1 MLRETYP
8 STKLAVT
15 ATNDSSA
22 GGEEDIHQD
31 LLEAESCAK
40 ISKSDKDLQR
50 VRPTTPIQLVTEKEI
65 ALSQLQELEVA
76 IKVRK
81 GSKVDGRKVR
91 WIEYR
96 ARKAEEERNNN
107 SSNKTKSKS
116 RKSKSVENDENVLS
130 VNNNN
135 NNSEN
140 TESMKGEV
148 INTPL
153 VLESMKLQFLQGTE
167 NIEGPVTNGSNSDSG
182 LHKSP
187 DATQKRKSVR
197 TRRSQSTPK
206 ENKEIKSSPKSVTR
220 GTQKSKSK
228 VGTDIDEEADAKSLS
243 SLKKLPPKDTT
254 VNGTSEILTK
264 IENVPTEDVPI
275 ITTPAIM
282 SSFKVRSPATS
293 PGISEVLPSCIRPVY
308 KSVTKGLREVRKTEN
323 GVEVEAV
330 KSEIGAVTSSG
341 GTESKFEN
349 DLKCMTV
356 TPPPVFWNPPLRAR
370 SADNVSVTR
379 KKSVTPKKVKT
390 PLSKSVEK
398 IDSEADS
405 ITNGHHDLEIE
416 SHKEDVI
423 EKDESHLSTEENL
436 ETPKKKSPQ
445 NSDEEVVKRKR
456 GRPPKRK
463 LNLVEADDR
472 KVSPDGKSSKK
483 VETVIADV
491 HNTMNGEPQT
501 VIPVS
506 RPVLRGKKISVVK
519 RLVKWSQEDVSPDV
533 DSSGIIYV
541 KTSVK
546 KGMSSESLG
555 KGKEKSSR
563 ADAKKKVT
571 GTKKKGSGVS
581 LDDSGISSTSSASV
595 NNQTQTTQKCKSTKS
610 AKGVRLGALSPG
622 KSVEDTKNT
631 TVKANPQD
639 KEDTDVSDN
648 EQKDKHVSKAEK
660 SLAGRVIRRSEHG
673 KSPEHTNQPLNKNLS
688 AKNDIISSKENSAP
702 KTSSTGK
709 EASQKP
715 SNAVRNSSGRSSSLE
730 NVNAFKDDAKT
741 VDDDGIHKV
750 KPKYGRE
757 GTNLRKSSSAITGN
771 SDSQMSIVEESP
783 KRSQKL
789 GVTIPASGRSKNIPV
804 SSISPNK
811 GKQVETTSK
820 IDQEKEKSSP
830 LGDSEDKELQGPK
843 KTVKGKAKMRNKE
856 GNISVHRDAMEEDK
870 VLSTRRVPKK
880 TTLMEISKVGPEK
893 SSDNKMSMSF
903 PDGVEEAPETK
914 MEVTPLDE
922 VSGHSTAGDGPTT
935 ELGKGWQASVKQ
947 GKSQKELGLLETKKT
962 KNDESPEII
971 MSKGVTN
978 VLQSDKQTIELKKHE
993 LPVTKK
999 TQEAKENLQKKNSG
1013 NDQEEDSISSEI
1025 LLSDPNGQLTD
1036 KKLLEKVNIYNEKQS
1051 TRTVKEVSG
1060 STTQS
1065 VEGRLKDDIPLE
1077 NKLIEKIELD
1087 EAVTSGEAKE
1097 TAEHLNEEQSKGVE
1111 TADVKVNQENV
1122 AEGTLFQN
1130 LEQKQIDTEQLQLKS
1145 QCELK
1150 TEIEEFIGTEEV
1162 ENAQVSSSCQVTS
1175 VNRAPVLS
1183 PQHLAVLGEHPL
1195 RTSEV
1200 ECEEIGFNNC
1210 HALEKTSLNDS
1221 KKSVEPILKTMGI
1234 LREEGGDNSESTK
1247 ESSLGNIDRR
1257 KGIGSTDYH
1266 NLESDQRTSLN
1277 DLNAAMY
1284 SVESSVDAGKEM
1296 EPKSNVPEL
1305 STTVFYAKNKNKAS
1319 FLPTSKSDSQDPEV
1333 SLAKDV
1339 SDKKVLIAEEI
1350 MVEDSNLVKSKDNQ
1364 NEKSIVNVT
1373 DQACEMQSPLLSKS
1387 KEKVPRILK
1396 QLFQDEGVQNMLKSM
1411 SDESVTVLEGS
1422 SSESSVHKLRP
1433 KRPTE
1438 PMLASSPELDGVVDA
1453 LFSNTKRRKRWSEVD
1468 TLYMDEGVLNL
1479 LTSIDPHSRR
1489 AGQDDAASDISQ
1501 ASSVRSVKTNKSSK
1515 SSVDIS
1521 ESRKRKLSGASTVS
1535 NTSTKSMQP
1544 PESKKICL
1552 EQGPNSQDPYDYNPA
1567 EEVST
1572 LKTNEESSVEP
1583 EEVIS
1588 LVPKKKGRPALPLSV
1603 KQKNKAIRMQL
1614 KIQKQKQMEG
1624 VSNGADQPEKN
1635 TKNDEDLQEVSTKN
1649 KSLESEE
1656 DSVNLAELQDTLRKE
1671 KTGMFSKVDA
1681 QLSGNLEKDEH
1692 LQDESKKN
1700 EKAEA
1705 EEDSVNLAE
1714 LQDTLRKE
1722 KSVTCSNVEEPQTKI
1737 EQSVKAI
1744 PPLKIKLAS
1753 DSVTISH
1760 VSKPYPKKSS
1770 SPIVQLPKIHHE
1782 PQLQQPQS
1790 KSRPHPVPSVVSGT
1804 SVFHL
1809 ADIRELPR
1817 PSTSTAGV
1825 YPVPQQKRMETIVTP
1840 SSAGLPS
1847 LVRSYELS
1855 GQGRGRARVG
1865 ETLRQSQRA
1874 SVRQSEAN
1882 NHYRDIALRKFNNF
1896 TQIIMSPSTTKMK
1909 NSLNSRVLRELCEAL
1924 NILKRDET
1932 VRMVLLTATGPTFCQ
1947 GVDLTALQHPNLD
1960 TRKKNA
1966 ENLVRGI
1973 KEFLR
1978 TLVQFPKPIVAGVNG
1993 NAMGLGVTM
2002 LPLFDL
2008 VIVNDKAEFYLP
2020 YAKLGQIPEGGA
2032 TYTFPNLFGKLKS
2045 MQLFLGHKVT
2055 ASMALEMGLA
2065 SESIWPATY
2074 QQELIPKVALLA
2086 TQSAQSM
2093 EATKALMNHHLI
2105 TKLELSLES
2114 ECRLLLQHWTS
2125 PHFALLCKRFLDS
2138 HHIHLQKPV
2147 NLPL

>member
-116 RKSKSVENDENVLS
+116 RKSKSIENDENVLS

-182 LHKSP
+182 LQKSP
-187 DATQKRKSVR
+187 DASQKRKSVR

-228 VGTDIDEEADAKSLS
+228 VGTDGDEEADTKSLS
-243 SLKKLPPKDTT
+243 SLKKLSPKDTT

-323 GVEVEAV
+323 GVDVETV
-330 KSEIGAVTSSG
+330 KSEIGAITSSA

-349 DLKCMTV
+349 DLKCITV

-370 SADNVSVTR
+370 SADSVSGTK
-379 KKSVTPKKVKT
+379 KKSVTPKKMKT

-398 IDSEADS
+398 IDSEAES
-405 ITNGHHDLEIE
+405 ITNGHHELEVE

-423 EKDESHLSTEENL
+423 EKGESHLSTEENS

-533 DSSGIIYV
+533 DSSGIYV

-546 KGMSSESLG
+546 KDMSLESVG

-563 ADAKKKVT
+563 VDAKKKVT

-581 LDDSGISSTSSASV
+581 LDESEVSSTPSASV
-595 NNQTQTTQKCKSTKS
+595 NNQTQTTPKCKSTKS

-622 KSVEDTKNT
+622 KPVEDTKIAP
-631 TVKANPQD
+631 VKANPRD

-673 KSPEHTNQPLNKNLS
+673 KSPEHTNQPLNKSVS
-688 AKNDIISSKENSAP
+688 AKNDITSKENSAS

-709 EASQKP
+709 EASQK
-715 SNAVRNSSGRSSSLE
+715 SNNAVRNSSGRSSSLE
-730 NVNAFKDDAKT
+730 NINAFKDDTKA
-741 VDDDGIHKV
+741 VDDDGVHKV
-750 KPKYGRE
+750 KPKYGRGE
-757 GTNLRKSSSAITGN
+757 GTNLRKSSSTITGN
-771 SDSQMSIVEESP
+771 FDSQMSLAEESP
-783 KRSQKL
+783 KRSQKS
-789 GVTIPASGRSKNIPV
+789 GVTVPAAGRSKNIPV
-804 SSISPNK
+804 SSISPSK
-811 GKQVETTSK
+811 GKQVETASK
-820 IDQEKEKSSP
+820 IDQEKKSSP
-830 LGDSEDKELQGPK
+830 LGDSEDKELQGTK
-843 KTVKGKAKMRNKE
+843 KTVKGKAKMRNRE
-856 GNISVHRDAMEEDK
+856 GNISVQKEVVEEDK
-870 VLSTRRVPKK
+870 VLTTRRVTKK
-880 TTLMEISKVGPEK
+880 TTLIEISKVGPEK
-893 SSDNKMSMSF
+893 SSDNNVSMPL
-903 PDGVEEAPETK
+903 PDEVEEAPERK
-914 MEVTPLDE
+914 LEVTPLNE
-922 VSGHSTAGDGPTT
+922 VSGHSKAGDGPAT
-935 ELGKGWQASVKQ
+935 ELGKGWQANVKQ
-947 GKSQKELGLLETKKT
+947 GKSQKELDLLETKKT
-962 KNDESPEII
+962 QNDKSPEIL

-978 VLQSDKQTIELKKHE
+978 LLQSDKQKIEMNKHE
-993 LPVTKK
+993 LPVIKK
-999 TQEAKENLQKKNSG
+999 AQDAKEILQKKNSG
-1013 NDQEEDSISSEI
+1013 NDQEEDSNSSEI
-1025 LLSDPNGQLTD
+1025 LLSDSNAQITD
-1036 KKLLEKVNIYNEKQS
+1036 TKTVEKVNIYDEKQI
-1051 TRTVKEVSG
+1051 TKTLTKVSG

-1065 VEGRLKDDIPLE
+1065 VEGRLEVDIPLE

-1087 EAVTSGEAKE
+1087 EAVTKGEAKE
-1097 TAEHLNEEQSKGVE
+1097 NTEHWNEEEIKEVE
-1111 TADVKVNQENV
+1111 TVDVELNQENV
-1122 AEGTLFQN
+1122 VEDILFQN
-1130 LEQKQIDTEQLQLKS
+1130 LEQKESETEQLQLKS
-1145 QCELK
+1145 QCEVK
-1150 TEIEEFIGTEEV
+1150 TEFEECIGTEEV
-1162 ENAQVSSSCQVTS
+1162 GNTEVSSNCQVISANKT
-1175 VNRAPVLS
+1175 PVLS
-1183 PQHLAVLGEHPL
+1183 PQHLAVLGKHPL
-1195 RTSEV
+1195 ETSEV
-1200 ECEEIGFNNC
+1200 ECEELGFNNC
-1210 HALEKTSLNDS
+1210 HTLEKTSLNDS
-1221 KKSVEPILKTMGI
+1221 KKSVEPVLKTMEI
-1234 LREEGGDNSESTK
+1234 LMAEPEDNSESIK

-1257 KGIGSTDYH
+1257 KVVVSTAYH
-1266 NLESDQRTSLN
+1266 NLENDQRTAVN
-1277 DLNAAMY
+1277 NLNATMY

-1296 EPKSNVPEL
+1296 EPKNNMPEL
-1305 STTVFYAKNKNKAS
+1305 STTVFYAKNKHTAS
-1319 FLPTSKSDSQDPEV
+1319 FLPTSESDSQDAAKV
-1333 SLAKDV
+1333 SLAKDG
-1339 SDKKVLIAEEI
+1339 SDQKVHTAQEMTIEA
-1350 MVEDSNLVKSKDNQ
+1350 SNLIKSKDNQ

-1373 DQACEMQSPLLSKS
+1373 DQVCEMQSPLLAKS

-1411 SDESVTVLEGS
+1411 SDESVTVSEGS

-1438 PMLASSPELDGVVDA
+1438 PMLASSPELDGVVEA

-1489 AGQDDAASDISQ
+1489 AGQDDASSDISQ

-1515 SSVDIS
+1515 SSVDTS

-1552 EQGPNSQDPYDYNPA
+1552 EQGSNSQDPYDYNPA
-1567 EEVST
+1567 EEASI
-1572 LKTNEESSVEP
+1572 LKTNEENIVEP
-1583 EEVIS
+1583 EEAIS

-1624 VSNGADQPEKN
+1624 VSHGADQPDNIKY
-1635 TKNDEDLQEVSTKN
+1635 DEDLQEISTKN
-1649 KSLESEE
+1649 KSLEAEE
-1656 DSVNLAELQDTLRKE
+1656 DNVNLAELQDTLRKE
-1671 KTGMFSKVDA
+1671 KTGSFSKDDA
-1681 QLSGNLEKDEH
+1681 QFSGNLDKDEH
-1692 LQDESKKN
+1692 LQEESKKN
-1700 EKAEA
+1700 EKAGPV
-1705 EEDSVNLAE
+1705 EDSVNLVE

-1722 KSVTCSNVEEPQTKI
+1722 KSVTCSNVEEPQTNI
-1737 EQSVKAI
+1737 EQFAKAI

-1770 SPIVQLPKIHHE
+1770 SPIVQLPKMHHE

-1790 KSRPHPVPSVVSGT
+1790 KSRPHPVPSVVGGS

-1825 YPVPQQKRMETIVTP
+1825 YPVPQHKRMETIVTP
-1840 SSAGLPS
+1840 TSAGLPS

-1855 GQGRGRARVG
+1855 GQGRGRPRVG